1 MPPDTS
7 AYMYAA
13 YALASAVYGLY
24 SLSLWRRRRQVQAR
38 LRELERPPASP

>member
-13 YALASAVYGLY
+13 YAVAGAVYALY
-24 SLSLWRRRRQVQAR
+24 ALSLWRRRREVRAR
-38 LRELERPPASP
+38 LRALDQADGR